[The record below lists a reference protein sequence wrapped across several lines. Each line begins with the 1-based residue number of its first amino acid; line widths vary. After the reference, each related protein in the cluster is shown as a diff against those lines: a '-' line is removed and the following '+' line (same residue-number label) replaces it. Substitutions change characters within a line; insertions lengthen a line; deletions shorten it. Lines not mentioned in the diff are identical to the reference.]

1 MKKIARI
8 AITIMVVFA
17 FPLYVFTS
25 KVTAATLTNGSM
37 SMTDSRPS
45 NASTSYTIS
54 FQGVTATTIKCINVK
69 FSDAVTAGSK
79 PTGMTITGV
88 TLDAASTYVAAP
100 GSWTAVPNNT
110 TGVVAITYATGQNGS
125 NGTVIINGITNGS
138 TKEVP
143 YYVQFSTFNN
153 IDCTSSPV
161 DTGLTAFIYTDGV
174 TVTATIDPSISFVV
188 TGIPDT
194 TGVNGSTTNVVST
207 ATTVPF
213 GTVTTSTNK
222 IGGNILTISTN
233 AANGFTVF
241 TRNTQLMTAPGPS
254 TIAAHV
260 DPNSAPATFPAANST
275 EAFGYT
281 TTDAT
286 LGTGTPGRFTGGKW
300 AGFAT
305 TFTGNEVFYN
315 GGPVTTNAV
324 SVGMQIAINGL
335 TKAGS
340 YTTVVEYSAV
350 PIY

>member
-25 KVTAATLTNGSM
+25 KVTAATLTNGSL

-54 FQGVTATTIKCINVK
+54 FQGVTATTIKCIKIK

-79 PTGMTITGV
+79 PTGMTITAAALATSTMV
-88 TLDAASTYVAAP
+88 TQSNWAA
-100 GSWTAVPNNT
+100 GLTANNT
-110 TGVVAITYATGQNGS
+110 TGVIDITYATGQSGTNGNLEIS
-125 NGTVIINGITNGS
+125 GITNGS

-153 IDCTSSPV
+153 IDCVSSPV

-174 TVTATIDPSISFVV
+174 TVTATVDPSISFVV
-188 TGIPDT
+188 TGIPDA
-194 TGVNGSTTNVVST
+194 TGVNGATTNVTST

-213 GTVTTSTNK
+213 GIVTTSTNK

-233 AANGFTVF
+233 AGNGFTVF
-241 TRNTQLMTAPGPS
+241 TRNTQLMTSGGF
-254 TIAAHV
+254 TIAAHA
-260 DPNSAPATFPAANST
+260 DPNSAPTTFPTANTT

-286 LGTGTPGRFTGGKW
+286 LGTGTAGRFISNKW

-315 GGPVTTNAV
+315 GGPITSTAV
-324 SVGMQIAINGL
+324 SVGMQIAING
-335 TKAGS
+335 TTEAGT